1 MPTFRASFRPGM
13 LSKGNPCRFVP
24 ISNRVSDILSPER
37 ATIIIPSG
45 YSHASIKNLP
55 AAFVRFFSSFF
66 LFSLEFSGETKS
78 KRSAT
83 LVVSHVTR
91 LMHSG
96 NVFPGILNG
105 ERDTESVFPLRPFLT
120 TSTRP
125 RDRSRINSRRDWLF

>member
-37 ATIIIPSG
+37 ARIIIPSG

-105 ERDTESVFPLRPFLT
+105 ERDIPRVFFHF
-120 TSTRP
+120 
-125 RDRSRINSRRDWLF
+125 DRF